1 VAKIFSL
8 LKSCETVF
16 SPPVTTSNN
25 SITHRL
31 VTWSRP
37 MEGTVCLNVDGS
49 LLALQIQPVTVVYCE
64 TITVI
69 FCWDSMGLLLIQA
82 FY

>member
-16 SPPVTTSNN
+16 SPPVTTSNY

-37 MEGTVCLNVDGS
+37 MEPFVSTWMVAYWHYKYSQLRWFI
-49 LLALQIQPVTVVYCE
+49 AKQ
-64 TITVI
+64 
-69 FCWDSMGLLLIQA
+69 
-82 FY
+82 